1 LSFVDTGAAFT
12 AVTSNVSLSGAGS
25 ATQLVVATAPGAGA
39 NGAVLGTQPIVEIQD
54 AQGNVVTGDSTT
66 EVAVSISGGSGGTL
80 GGTVSVQA
88 VNGVVTFSDV
98 TLTGLTSETYTL
110 SFVDT
115 GAAFTAVTSN
125 VSLSGAG
132 SATQLVVATAPGA
145 GANGAVLGTQ
155 PIVEI
160 QDAQG
165 NVVTGDSTTEVAVSI
180 SGGSGGTLGGTVSVQ
195 AVNGVVTF
203 SDVTLTGFDL

>member
-1 LSFVDTGAAFT
+1 
-12 AVTSNVSLSGAGS
+12 VSLSGAGS

-39 NGAVLGTQPIVEIQD
+39 NGSVLGTQPIVEIQD

-125 VSLSGAG
+125 VSRSGAG

-145 GANGAVLGTQ
+145 GANGGGSG
-155 PIVEI
+155 
-160 QDAQG
+160 DAADRGDPGCAGQRG
-165 NVVTGDSTTEVAVSI
+165 PRGDSTTEVAVSI
-180 SGGSGGTLGGTVSVQ
+180 SGGSGGTLGGRCR
-195 AVNGVVTF
+195 F
-203 SDVTLTGFDL
+203 RR

>member
-1 LSFVDTGAAFT
+1 
-12 AVTSNVSLSGAGS
+12 
-25 ATQLVVATAPGAGA
+25 
-39 NGAVLGTQPIVEIQD
+39 
-54 AQGNVVTGDSTT
+54 
-66 EVAVSISGGSGGTL
+66 
-80 GGTVSVQA
+80 VSVQA

-145 GANGAVLGTQ
+145 WCEWGGSG
-155 PIVEI
+155 
-160 QDAQG
+160 DAADRGDPGCEG

-180 SGGSGGTLGGTVSVQ
+180 SGGSGGTLGGTCVGSGGKWVS
-195 AVNGVVTF
+195 
-203 SDVTLTGFDL
+203 